1 MSGLLT
7 SPREKN
13 KSKFPY
19 FSPWASQRTGAVPYF
34 RLSLSN
40 FGGRGRKATARN
52 TCGLLGYS
60 SAGQTT
66 WVPEFF
72 FLVCWDRVRRR
83 CFRVGR
89 TDSSSAEGRSR
100 ERRSAR
106 VTVKTWQ
113 KPETAYEKSLS
124 PRQRTN
130 GFKLWNLSILGRPFT
145 ESKATCNVYSKEQ
158 QQWSHFRI
166 SGPQTPK
173 SEKPCTT

>member
-1 MSGLLT
+1 MQYQIHFILAEATPVPEFTALQQDQLLQKRAPSSTTTTEAGSGLLT

-40 FGGRGRKATARN
+40 FAGRGRKATARN

-72 FLVCWDRVRRR
+72 FSRLLR
-83 CFRVGR
+83 
-89 TDSSSAEGRSR
+89 SSSAEMF
-100 ERRSAR
+100 
-106 VTVKTWQ
+106 Q
-113 KPETAYEKSLS
+113 
-124 PRQRTN
+124 
-130 GFKLWNLSILGRPFT
+130 GRPYRLVFGRRPKPWAANRAGNCEDLAET
-145 ESKATCNVYSKEQ
+145 GNRIWKVFVTQATYK
-158 QQWSHFRI
+158 RI
-166 SGPQTPK
+166 
-173 SEKPCTT
+173 